1 MSSDQRF
8 TTITSTGQAKTIS
21 GGSVANSV
29 VSLAQL
35 GNKVGFIGSTTL
47 QDIINNFSVD
57 GTGDISDLGLDT
69 MIDGELLENYG
80 EGTEWYVRTDVAEF

>member
-1 MSSDQRF
+1 MSGLILD
-8 TTITSTGQAKTIS
+8 G
-21 GGSVANSV
+21 N
-29 VSLAQL
+29 
-35 GNKVGFIGSTTL
+35 NKVGFIGSTTL

-80 EGTEWYVRTDVAEF
+80 